1 MAEIERHYEEVLA
14 RRGQK
19 QLETVPPISDY
30 LDNGERV
37 TAEARKVYRIST
49 DLQAAFTDPYAVGPN
64 SFISWLRAH
73 RTGLLRGLRLPDER
87 VEQAFDDIFVSDYH
101 LMRYPEVQDAVTHGR

>member
-14 RRGQK
+14 RLGQK

-30 LDNGERV
+30 FDNGERV
-37 TAEARKVYRIST
+37 PAEARKIYRIRT
-49 DLQAAFTDPYAVGPN
+49 DLQAAFPDPYAVGPN

-73 RTGLLRGLRLPDER
+73 RPGLLRGLRLPDDR
-87 VEQAFDDIFVSDYH
+87 VEQAFDDLFDSEIGSASCRERVFTD
-101 LMRYPEVQDAVTHGR
+101 G